1 MMRPLRPVRG
11 GWHIIAG
18 GMATSRRSSGRSA
31 AKATKTAA
39 PAKSAAAPAT
49 AAKPATDGKPAK
61 AGRAAKS
68 NAVAVPVKASNA
80 GAATKAAASSKGA
93 AKKAAA
99 AAKSTA
105 SKSVAKGKRAKRES
119 RSARKGNPIKAAAM
133 ISLETPET
141 PAEGA
146 IAGPLIEVRRI
157 HRRDIN
163 RVWEFLKRS
172 FREVN
177 AETVE
182 YQRPRSKHRF
192 EEIYEEEGVQQLL
205 FEVDDTI
212 VAYAECT
219 YEVTGSDNW
228 INPRYFEKRDMRPMF
243 IDELAVHPEW
253 NGRGVG
259 SFVLEQLHHLARVNG
274 LTHLVLEVAENNEH
288 ALAWYKKRSFRKL
301 DAAIFMAC
309 ALDLEPELLPPRAL
323 PVSNAAS
330 SEKNDAASE

>member
-1 MMRPLRPVRG
+1 
-11 GWHIIAG
+11 
-18 GMATSRRSSGRSA
+18 MATSRRSGGRSA
-31 AKATKTAA
+31 AKATAA
-39 PAKSAAAPAT
+39 AVGKSAKAAVAT
-49 AAKPATDGKPAK
+49 KRVKPATGKPARRK
-61 AGRAAKS
+61 SRAA
-68 NAVAVPVKASNA
+68 
-80 GAATKAAASSKGA
+80 G
-93 AKKAAA
+93 
-99 AAKSTA
+99 
-105 SKSVAKGKRAKRES
+105 
-119 RSARKGNPIKAAAM
+119 KGNSIKAAAM
-133 ISLETPET
+133 ISLDAQDTPSED
-141 PAEGA
+141 A
-146 IAGPLIEVRRI
+146 IIGPLIEVRRI

-177 AETVE
+177 SETVE

-205 FEVDDTI
+205 FEVDDAI

-243 IDELAVHPEW
+243 IDELAVHPAW
-253 NGRGVG
+253 SGRGVG

-309 ALDLEPELLPPRAL
+309 ALDLEPDLLPPRAL
-323 PVSNAAS
+323 PVANAAAS
-330 SEKNDAASE
+330 DEANDAASE